1 MKRRIMKKSEVLKE
15 GYINGL
21 KKAQKIINEMLSEND
36 DDEFELLD
44 EDGRYSYAE
53 INEWLDKND
62 ANWDSFEQTDE
73 GTLLEGDFFIYV
85 TKVDRWLYAEERYLN
100 EWSSCYKITYY
111 DEYEDIPKEL
121 IDKAENYLDY
131 INSRG

>member
-44 EDGRYSYAE
+44 EDGRYSYDE

-85 TKVDRWLYAEERYLN
+85 SKVDRWLYAEERYLN

-131 INSRG
+131 INSRS

>member
-44 EDGRYSYAE
+44 EDGRYSYDE

-85 TKVDRWLYAEERYLN
+85 SKVDRWLYAEERYLN
-100 EWSSCYKITYY
+100 EWSSCYKITYF

-131 INSRG
+131 INSRS

>member
-1 MKRRIMKKSEVLKE
+1 MKKSEVLKE
-15 GYINGL
+15 GYIKGL

-44 EDGRYSYAE
+44 EDGRYSYDE

-85 TKVDRWLYAEERYLN
+85 SKVDRWLYAEERYLN
-100 EWSSCYKITYY
+100 EWSSCYKITYF

-131 INSRG
+131 INSRS

>member
-15 GYINGL
+15 GYIKGL

-85 TKVDRWLYAEERYLN
+85 SKVDRWLYAEERYLN
-100 EWSSCYKITYY
+100 EWSSCYKITYF

-131 INSRG
+131 INSRS

>member
-36 DDEFELLD
+36 DEFELLD
-44 EDGRYSYAE
+44 EDGRYSYDE

-85 TKVDRWLYAEERYLN
+85 SKVDRWLYAEERYLN

-131 INSRG
+131 INSRS